1 MRQDRHLTKYF
12 RFFEDCPMT
21 ANANTGSWLNEP
33 TIWTRNGNDLA
44 FVTDA
49 KTDFW
54 RNTYYGFVRDSGH
67 FLGVETGSSFTAT
80 VRVVGKFESLYD
92 QAGLMIRIDETQWV
106 KTGVELT
113 DGELF
118 LSTVVTN
125 GNSDWSVAKPFSE
138 LDDFHL
144 RVTVNNGA
152 MRIQASRTGMHW
164 PLIRLAPFPTSENYL
179 VGPMACTPERA
190 GLSVAFFDFSI
201 GPAITTDLHDL
212 S

>member
-1 MRQDRHLTKYF
+1 MTVN
-12 RFFEDCPMT
+12 FE
-21 ANANTGSWLNEP
+21 TGIWLNEP
-33 TIWTRNGNDLA
+33 MTWSRDGNRVSL
-44 FVTDA
+44 VTDA

-67 FLGVETGSSFTAT
+67 FLGYEAGSSFTAT
-80 VRVVGKFESLYD
+80 VRVTGKFESLYD
-92 QAGLMIRIDETQWV
+92 QAGLMIRIDDTRWV

-125 GNSDWSVAKPFSE
+125 GNSDWSVAKPFDE
-138 LDDFHL
+138 LDDFYL
-144 RVTVNNGA
+144 RVTVKDGA
-152 MRIQASRTGMHW
+152 MRIQASRTGTHW
-164 PLIRLAPFPTSENYL
+164 PLARLAPFPVSERYL

-190 GLSVAFFDFSI
+190 GLSVVFSDFTI
-201 GPAITTDLHDL
+201 GPALTTDLHDL

>member
-1 MRQDRHLTKYF
+1 MKI
-12 RFFEDCPMT
+12 
-21 ANANTGSWLNEP
+21 GSDNGTWINEP
-33 TIWTRNGNDLA
+33 KTWNRDGNTISL
-44 FVTDA
+44 VTDA

-67 FLGVETGSSFTAT
+67 FLGFEAGSSFTAT
-80 VRVVGKFESLYD
+80 VQVTGKFESLYD

-118 LSTVVTN
+118 LSTVVTVS
-125 GNSDWSVAKPFSE
+125 NSDWSIAKPFVE
-138 LDDFHL
+138 LHDFYL
-144 RVTVNNGA
+144 RVTVKDGA
-152 MRIQASRTGMHW
+152 MRIQASRDGKHW
-164 PLIRLAPFPTSENYL
+164 PLARLAPFPVSKRYL

-190 GLSVAFFDFSI
+190 GLNVKFSGFSI

>member
-1 MRQDRHLTKYF
+1 MSHDRQCRRWYLAERTQDT
-12 RFFEDCPMT
+12 
-21 ANANTGSWLNEP
+21 
-33 TIWTRNGNDLA
+33 WTRDGNRLTLL
-44 FVTDA
+44 TDA

-67 FLGVETGSSFTAT
+67 FLGFEAGSSFTAT
-80 VRVVGKFESLYD
+80 VRVTGQFENLYD
-92 QAGLMIRIDETQWV
+92 QAGLMIRIDETRWV

-118 LSTVVTN
+118 LSTVVTD

-138 LDDFHL
+138 LADFYL
-144 RVTVNNGA
+144 RVTVRDGA
-152 MRIQASRTGMHW
+152 MRIQASRSGTHW
-164 PLIRLAPFPTSENYL
+164 PLARLAPFPVSERYL

-190 GLSVAFFDFSI
+190 GLRVAFSDFTI
-201 GPAITTDLHDL
+201 GPAMTTDLHDL